1 MKNSWVEKKDFEKY
15 FKIKTIDKKICWQS
29 KGIKMLI
36 TSTQII
42 DEYGKSILYGESIEP
57 VKMRDDLA

>member
-1 MKNSWVEKKDFEKY
+1 
-15 FKIKTIDKKICWQS
+15 
-29 KGIKMLI
+29 MLI